1 MPYFKPNIF
10 YFLKFKRL
18 NKMIKG
24 NENSSNNSKTEQ
36 YDSQN
41 KTTSN
46 QFDKS
51 YENSVNQF
59 KALNET

>member
-1 MPYFKPNIF
+1 
-10 YFLKFKRL
+10 
-18 NKMIKG
+18 MIKG
-24 NENSSNNSKTEQ
+24 NENNNNDSKTEQ

-59 KALNET
+59 KALNEI